1 MSLLRASGACALL
14 LASAA
19 AARACETAG
28 FKGLD
33 GLRLHRPAPGPVVS
47 GFGLRTHPLLKIA
60 RFHNGLDFA
69 APYGDPVR
77 AAAPGR
83 VAFSKPDGEYG
94 NTVRIDH
101 GDGLVTTYAHL
112 GRINVQVGDCVA
124 QGAVI
129 GLAGSTGL
137 SAGPQVHFEVLVEGK
152 AVDPA
157 PALGA
162 AQP

>member
-1 MSLLRASGACALL
+1 VD
-14 LASAA
+14 
-19 AARACETAG
+19 

-47 GFGLRTHPLLKIA
+47 GFGMMTHPLLKIA

-69 APYGDPVR
+69 APHGGPVQ

-83 VAFSKPDGEYG
+83 VTFSKPDGEYG
-94 NTVRIDH
+94 NAVRIDH
-101 GDGLVTTYAHL
+101 GNGLVTAYGHL
-112 GRINVQVGDCVA
+112 SRMQVQVGDCVA

-129 GLAGSTGL
+129 GLAGATGL
-137 SAGPQVHFEVLVEGK
+137 AASPQVHFELLVEGT

-157 PALGA
+157 PVLGDA
-162 AQP
+162 RP